1 MTGVIF
7 QVLTT
12 AYFYTNKNH
21 KPKPMKKL
29 PKFLLL
35 LLAIGTF
42 ISCGGDS
49 DKTEKEDDV
58 QIGDYSTPA
67 PKATTPAKNSA
78 DMVDLSNKGIGPV
91 KSVNV
96 SDEIDEALA
105 VKGKTTFEN
114 LCSAC
119 HKLDK
124 KFIGPAMAGVT
135 DRRSHEWIMNMILN
149 PEEMIQK
156 DPIAKQLL
164 VESNMAVMA
173 NQNLSEEEARAILE
187 YFRSLDAE

>member
-1 MTGVIF
+1 
-7 QVLTT
+7 
-12 AYFYTNKNH
+12 
-21 KPKPMKKL
+21 MKRI

-42 ISCGGDS
+42 ISCGGDA
-49 DKTEKEDDV
+49 DKKEKDDV
-58 QIGDYSTPA
+58 TIGDYSSEA

-78 DMVDLSNKGIGPV
+78 DMVDFSNKGIGPI
-91 KSVNV
+91 KSVNLT
-96 SDEIDEALA
+96 DDIDQALA

-135 DRRSHEWIMNMILN
+135 ERRSPEWIMNMILN

-156 DPIAKQLL
+156 DPIAKQLMI
-164 VESNMAVMA
+164 ESNMAVMA
-173 NQNLSEEEARAILE
+173 NQNLTEEEARAILE
-187 YFRSLDAE
+187 YFRSLDAQ

>member
-1 MTGVIF
+1 
-7 QVLTT
+7 
-12 AYFYTNKNH
+12 
-21 KPKPMKKL
+21 MKRL

-42 ISCGGDS
+42 IGCGGDS
-49 DKTEKEDDV
+49 DKKQKDDV
-58 QIGDYSTPA
+58 KIGDYTSEA
-67 PKATTPAKNSA
+67 PKTTTPAKSSA
-78 DMVDLSNKGIGPV
+78 DMVDFSNKGIGPV
-91 KSVNV
+91 KAVNLT
-96 SDEIDEALA
+96 DDIDQALA

-124 KFIGPAMAGVT
+124 KFIGPAMAGIT
-135 DRRSHEWIMNMILN
+135 ERRSPEWIMNMILN

-164 VESNMAVMA
+164 LESNMAVMA
-173 NQNLSEEEARAILE
+173 NQNLTEEEARSILE
-187 YFRSLDAE
+187 YFRMLDAE

>member
-1 MTGVIF
+1 
-7 QVLTT
+7 
-12 AYFYTNKNH
+12 
-21 KPKPMKKL
+21 MKRFS
-29 PKFLLL
+29 KFLLL
-35 LLAIGTF
+35 TSVIATF

-49 DKTEKEDDV
+49 DKKEKDDV
-58 QIGDYSTPA
+58 KIGDYSNEA

-78 DMVDLSNKGIGPV
+78 DMVDFSNKGIGPV
-91 KSVNV
+91 KSVNLT
-96 SDEIDEALA
+96 DDIDQALA

-135 DRRSHEWIMNMILN
+135 ERRSPEWIMNMILN

-164 VESNMAVMA
+164 IESNMAVMA
-173 NQNLSEEEARAILE
+173 NQNLKEDEARAILE
-187 YFRSLDAE
+187 YFRSLDAK